1 MKKITSL
8 LILTLLTVTIT
19 FAQSKKEHMT
29 KKWAITGLEEFGT
42 KYEIGDDRKGD
53 WIEFKKD
60 GTFVGVIYKGHVEGK
75 WSASG
80 SKVSIS
86 ANKSASKTKINW
98 IKSITV
104 EKDKLI
110 FTYQDGDLIQ
120 SILTFSPF

>member
-1 MKKITSL
+1 MKKITSIF
-8 LILTLLTVTIT
+8 ILTLLTITVT
-19 FAQSKKEHMT
+19 FAQSKKEYMT
-29 KKWAITGLEEFGT
+29 KKWTVTGLEEFGT

-75 WSASG
+75 WSSNG
-80 SKVSIS
+80 NKVSIS
-86 ANKSASKTKINW
+86 ASKSASNTKINW
-98 IKSITV
+98 IKSISV

-120 SILTFSPF
+120 STLTFSPF